1 MAHVYSGYMLGGH
14 HARLLVGGCDSQWVL
29 PQNYCFTKLQQKV
42 FLGSPDVARVATRH
56 FAPCVEL
63 FTHISIVVITLCSS
77 LNLVRNACIAQ
88 KN

>member
-1 MAHVYSGYMLGGH
+1 MPDDHFVEIGKVHVVS
-14 HARLLVGGCDSQWVL
+14 
-29 PQNYCFTKLQQKV
+29 
-42 FLGSPDVARVATRH
+42 ARVATRH

>member
-1 MAHVYSGYMLGGH
+1 MPDNHFVEIGKVHVVS
-14 HARLLVGGCDSQWVL
+14 
-29 PQNYCFTKLQQKV
+29 
-42 FLGSPDVARVATRH
+42 ARVATRH